1 MARALID
8 SAIYKC
14 SGERSNVCTP
24 YEVLCTS
31 ISLKMRFYLN
41 QYAWN
46 GKYVVGLYVSNIEK
60 AAI

>member
-14 SGERSNVCTP
+14 SGERPMYVHTL
-24 YEVLCTS
+24 YEFILE
-31 ISLKMRFYLN
+31 LRFYLN

-46 GKYVVGLYVSNIEK
+46 GKYVVGLYVMNIEN